1 MIGKKFVIKSALSC
15 VCGDL
20 DMIFTCIGS
29 LIAGDN
35 DLNPRVVKIFCGS
48 DRQKLRHAM
57 GEKLFIIRSDTGK
70 IRLMSAGEIEKQTV
84 DVTEKIEK
92 KVFDK
97 FYPGEVIVYND
108 DNREARQ
115 EFVGARVFDKG
126 GLKVGTVSHRCLDK
140 NFRLH
145 VRIC

>member
-1 MIGKKFVIKSALSC
+1 
-15 VCGDL
+15 
-20 DMIFTCIGS
+20 MIFTCIGS

-35 DLNPRVVKIFCGS
+35 DLNPRVAKIFCRS
-48 DRQKLRHAM
+48 DRQKLHLST
-57 GEKLFIIRSDTGK
+57 GEKLFIIKSDTGK
-70 IRLMSAGEIEKQTV
+70 IRLMSIGEMVKQTV
-84 DVTEKIEK
+84 DVTEKIEI

-97 FYPGEVIVYND
+97 FYPGEVLVYNG

-115 EFVGARVFDKG
+115 EFVGARVFDEG